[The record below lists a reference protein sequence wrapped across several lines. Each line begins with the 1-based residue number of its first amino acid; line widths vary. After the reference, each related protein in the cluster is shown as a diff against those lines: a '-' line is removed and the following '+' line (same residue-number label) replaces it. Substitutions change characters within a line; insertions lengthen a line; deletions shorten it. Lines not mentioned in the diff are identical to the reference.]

1 MKTTTSMTIPDRPL
15 TGLPRSAPSAAHQGG
30 GDKCATGAKLRGRKN
45 ITIGT
50 WNVRTLRP
58 EGKVEELIHEMD
70 RYILNILGLCE
81 MRWKDSGE
89 TTSEG
94 HKLYYSGVERS
105 HIHGVGFLVHKDTV
119 NTVMG
124 CYPISSRLMTIR
136 LRAAPFNITVIQV
149 YAPTTDYEE
158 EQVEDFYNKLQNT
171 IDIMTRYPKKIYWW
185 YKGTVMQKLAMMHM
199 RTGRT

>member
-1 MKTTTSMTIPDRPL
+1 MKTTTRMTIPDRPQ
-15 TGLPRSAPSAAHQGG
+15 TGSPRTASSAARQGRC
-30 GDKCATGAKLRGRKN
+30 DKCATGAKLRGRKI

-70 RYILNILGLCE
+70 RYRLNLLGLCE

-89 TTSEG
+89 TTTGEG

-105 HIHGVGFLVHKDTV
+105 HIHGVGFLVQKDTV

-124 CYPISSRLMTIR
+124 CYPISSR
-136 LRAAPFNITVIQV
+136 
-149 YAPTTDYEE
+149 
-158 EQVEDFYNKLQNT
+158 
-171 IDIMTRYPKKIYWW
+171 
-185 YKGTVMQKLAMMHM
+185 H
-199 RTGRT
+199 

>member
-1 MKTTTSMTIPDRPL
+1 MRACV
-15 TGLPRSAPSAAHQGG
+15 RV
-30 GDKCATGAKLRGRKN
+30 CGAKLRGRKN

-58 EGKVEELIHEMD
+58 EGKVEELIQEMD
-70 RYILNILGLCE
+70 RYRWNILGLCE

-89 TTSEG
+89 TTTDEG
-94 HKLYYSGVERS
+94 HKLYYSGDERN

-119 NTVMG
+119 DTVMG
-124 CYPISSRLMTIR
+124 CYPISSMLMTIR

-171 IDIMTRYPKKIYWW
+171 IDKVPKKIYWW
-185 YKGTVMQKLAMMHM
+185 YKGPGMQKLAMMHM